1 MKLQHILTAST
12 YGLGIAASKTLR
24 TQQTEEKDSL
34 FALCQPP
41 PEYTNNCDKSIFP
54 EYGTTFRQTFE
65 FCDTKDA
72 FPIGLDVFD
81 KSELELVECDGEKK
95 TNTQHYQDSKL
106 LIQSLKGLMNDE
118 QFTMNFIDE
127 CSGEG
132 ESTIFQR
139 ESKNYGVRVQCLS
152 MPSTSLDT
160 ITKTLDDAYDKAHPD
175 NTWKI
180 IGATF
185 GTALSFCAFM
195 GIASTCSSKNSQ
207 SGNNPNANTQTNE
220 GTPYT
225 ALPGDA
231 QITTA
236 T

>member
-1 MKLQHILTAST
+1 LNSFKKIEPIES
-12 YGLGIAASKTLR
+12 GL
-24 TQQTEEKDSL
+24 
-34 FALCQPP
+34 P
-41 PEYTNNCDKSIFP
+41 NNGYNFQI
-54 EYGTTFRQTFE
+54 
-65 FCDTKDA
+65 DA
-72 FPIGLDVFD
+72 V
-81 KSELELVECDGEKK
+81 SME
-95 TNTQHYQDSKL
+95 TKL
-106 LIQSLKGLMNDE
+106 LEPYNRCKESPYNQ
-118 QFTMNFIDE
+118 MNFIDE